1 MSSGTISTTGLI
13 VGLTVGI
20 GGGMLVICTL
30 GLLSGYLA
38 RRRWIAKRE
47 ESLRR
52 ARCQTWQPLTGSML
66 SIDVS
71 HIYSDYTDM
80 PALFQVPDMQNAPA
94 ALRPGAPPNPTPP
107 LPALT
112 TASHPP
118 RASVSPPS
126 AHPDSKMEISSD
138 NVPGPSVSL
147 VMPSG
152 TQHAVPRTHSI
163 RHNLNFSHSLSPKS
177 SIRHASQRYSR
188 LSQGMLSR
196 FPSHFRSH
204 RSSRPVSLES
214 GESLG
219 MPENQIPMV
228 RRLTRKEPRFQYDS
242 SSYSSSVGTPE
253 EGEQP
258 GKGVTSALVPPP
270 PALLKPDEAEL
281 NDNLQKRIR
290 AWQEDSMN
298 AALPD
303 DDAVS
308 SVAELP
314 SLSQYR
320 SNRVALRR
328 QDTRSSIY
336 SMGSESVYT
345 QSTLSEVLHPYM
357 NMESAQL
364 TRIPSI
370 RPQFMAETSLDTWL
384 RPDPPQLA
392 KAEPTPE
399 SEQRCSALFTEVPM
413 VISSDANATTTPPRA
428 SPAAE
433 LSRSASS
440 GRASPY
446 APRTPSPLRRSA
458 PVSSTPSAPMT
469 TPIQLYLSPMNEG
482 PMQPPSVSC
491 AMSNSSRSSF
501 PSSARFSNEIS
512 PNWKHNS
519 HTTVSTDIT
528 WVESHSAVSKDP
540 GAFGSPRLPKS
551 GKDSMALDMPI
562 SHDIRADP
570 DWHAQRS
577 FSGATCVEAIGY
589 AFDDPSDM
597 DRAMMGG
604 LFSRSPAAKQ
614 RRQLPAPPS
623 RSASSQYSAMAPS
636 TTTETGHHALASPG
650 SPVSLSSPMQTMQAW
665 YCRPDETDKATLVAP
680 PPAAVI

>member
-30 GLLSGYLA
+30 GLLSGYLV
-38 RRRWIAKRE
+38 RRHWIAKRE

-52 ARCQTWQPLTGSML
+52 ARCQTWQPLTGSMP
-66 SIDVS
+66 STGVP
-71 HIYSDYTDM
+71 HVHADM
-80 PALFQVPDMQNAPA
+80 PVLYQVPEIQNTPLT
-94 ALRPGAPPNPTPP
+94 LRPGASPNLTPP

-112 TASHPP
+112 TTSHPSG
-118 RASVSPPS
+118 ASLSSPP
-126 AHPDSKMEISSD
+126 AHPDTKLEIPSND
-138 NVPGPSVSL
+138 VPGPSVSL
-147 VMPSG
+147 DMPSG

-253 EGEQP
+253 DGEEP
-258 GKGVTSALVPPP
+258 AKGVASALVPPP

-290 AWQEDSMN
+290 AWQENSIN
-298 AALPD
+298 AALPE

-314 SLSQYR
+314 SPSQYR
-320 SNRVALRR
+320 SNRMALRR

-336 SMGSESVYT
+336 STGSESVYT
-345 QSTLSEVLHPYM
+345 QSTLSEVLYPYM
-357 NMESAQL
+357 NVESAQPS
-364 TRIPSI
+364 RIPSI
-370 RPQFMAETSLDTWL
+370 RPQFMVETSLDTWL
-384 RPDPPQLA
+384 RPEPPQLD
-392 KAEPTPE
+392 KTEPMPE
-399 SEQRCSALFTEVPM
+399 SEQRRSALFAEVPM
-413 VISSDANATTTPPRA
+413 VISSDAEATTTPPRA
-428 SPAAE
+428 SPVAQ

-458 PVSSTPSAPMT
+458 PVSSTPSAPTT
-469 TPIQLYLSPMNEG
+469 TPMQLYLSPMNEG
-482 PMQPPSVSC
+482 PMQPPPVSY

-540 GAFGSPRLPKS
+540 GASGSPRLSKS
-551 GKDSMALDMPI
+551 GKDKMALDMPI
-562 SHDIRADP
+562 SHDMRADP
-570 DWHAQRS
+570 NWHAQRS
-577 FSGATCVEAIGY
+577 FSGATCVEAMGY

-597 DRAMMGG
+597 DRAMMAG
-604 LFSRSPAAKQ
+604 LFTRSPGAKQ
-614 RRQLPAPPS
+614 RRQFQAPPS

-636 TTTETGHHALASPG
+636 TMTETGHHALASPE
-650 SPVSLSSPMQTMQAW
+650 SPASLSSPMQTMQAW
-665 YCRPDETDKATLVAP
+665 FCRHDETDKATLVAP